1 MTGAA
6 LATIAGQIASTVL
19 GVCYLRRPKSFR
31 LNVKSFRVRAQLARR
46 ILPLGVSSFLT
57 QLSIVIIMGVM
68 NTTLVQYGAL
78 SKYGADIP
86 MTVMGIVM
94 KVFQI
99 VIAFVVGVAA
109 GSQPLVGYNYGA
121 GNAERVRKIFKTML
135 LAEGI
140 IGAVSMI
147 AFQLFPVQIIT
158 LFGSENDLYNEFAVY
173 SFRIFLSAILLC
185 CVHKSIGIFLQA
197 LGRPVLSMTLS
208 LLRDF
213 ILCVPMILLFPLLTE
228 PGVMGPLYSGPVAD
242 VITLAVAAVMMAPTL
257 RHLEKA

>member
-1 MTGAA
+1 M
-6 LATIAGQIASTVL
+6 
-19 GVCYLRRPKSFR
+19 
-31 LNVKSFRVRAQLARR
+31 
-46 ILPLGVSSFLT
+46 
-57 QLSIVIIMGVM
+57 
-68 NTTLVQYGAL
+68 QYGAL

-109 GSQPLVGYNYGA
+109 GCQPIVGFNYGA

-140 IGAVSMI
+140 IGAVSML

-197 LGRPVLSMTLS
+197 LGRPVLSMALS

-242 VITLAVAAVMMAPTL
+242 VITRAVAAVMMAPTL
-257 RHLEKA
+257 RRLEKA